1 MSISIAWPHFK
12 FLYSNFKKS
21 FIFCKKSSLHGY
33 VLIVRQINKKTYNKK
48 WMGEF
53 IMANKALE
61 STVLSIEVQ
70 SAIGKDGNPTFT
82 KKKIGNLVSNADLN
96 KVQEVAGIVSN
107 LLSANTRN
115 IYVTEMSQI
124 QE

>member
-1 MSISIAWPHFK
+1 
-12 FLYSNFKKS
+12 
-21 FIFCKKSSLHGY
+21 
-33 VLIVRQINKKTYNKK
+33 
-48 WMGEF
+48 
-53 IMANKALE
+53 MANKALE

-70 SAIGKDGNPTFT
+70 SAIGKGGNPIFT

>member
-1 MSISIAWPHFK
+1 
-12 FLYSNFKKS
+12 
-21 FIFCKKSSLHGY
+21 
-33 VLIVRQINKKTYNKK
+33 
-48 WMGEF
+48 
-53 IMANKALE
+53 MANKALE

-70 SAIGKDGNPTFT
+70 SAIDKDGNPTFT

-96 KVQEVAGIVSN
+96 KVQAVAEIVAD

-115 IYVTEMSQI
+115 FYVTELSQI